1 MSISQA
7 NITNVL
13 TIGIRIVDT
22 EMFEVNSVAI
32 DPSVITKNT
41 TTSLRNDT
49 RAIKYSLNVL
59 ERFDIFYFLKNN
71 QMNFRGTNLWLLILT
86 WNPLAIAKPPPIK
99 NRTFHGNICVSFFQ
113 LSKCSNLC
121 PFKF

>member
-1 MSISQA
+1 LSISQA

-49 RAIKYSLNVL
+49 RDIKYSLNVL
-59 ERFDIFYFLKNN
+59 DRFDIFY
-71 QMNFRGTNLWLLILT
+71 
-86 WNPLAIAKPPPIK
+86 
-99 NRTFHGNICVSFFQ
+99 
-113 LSKCSNLC
+113 
-121 PFKF
+121 

>member
-1 MSISQA
+1 LQNLLISQV
-7 NITNVL
+7 NITSVL

-32 DPSVITKNT
+32 EPSAITKNT

-59 ERFDIFYFLKNN
+59 DRFDIF
-71 QMNFRGTNLWLLILT
+71 
-86 WNPLAIAKPPPIK
+86 
-99 NRTFHGNICVSFFQ
+99 
-113 LSKCSNLC
+113 
-121 PFKF
+121 

>member
-1 MSISQA
+1 LSISQA

-49 RAIKYSLNVL
+49 RDIKYSLNVL
-59 ERFDIFYFLKNN
+59 DRFDIFYF
-71 QMNFRGTNLWLLILT
+71 
-86 WNPLAIAKPPPIK
+86 
-99 NRTFHGNICVSFFQ
+99 
-113 LSKCSNLC
+113 
-121 PFKF
+121 FKE

>member
-49 RAIKYSLNVL
+49 RDIKYSLNVL
-59 ERFDIFYFLKNN
+59 ERFDIFYF
-71 QMNFRGTNLWLLILT
+71 
-86 WNPLAIAKPPPIK
+86 
-99 NRTFHGNICVSFFQ
+99 
-113 LSKCSNLC
+113 
-121 PFKF
+121 FKE

>member
-1 MSISQA
+1 LSISQA

-32 DPSVITKNT
+32 DPSVITKKT

-59 ERFDIFYFLKNN
+59 DRFDIFYFLKE
-71 QMNFRGTNLWLLILT
+71 
-86 WNPLAIAKPPPIK
+86 
-99 NRTFHGNICVSFFQ
+99 
-113 LSKCSNLC
+113 
-121 PFKF
+121 

>member
-32 DPSVITKNT
+32 DPSVITKKT

-59 ERFDIFYFLKNN
+59 DRFDIFYFLKE
-71 QMNFRGTNLWLLILT
+71 
-86 WNPLAIAKPPPIK
+86 
-99 NRTFHGNICVSFFQ
+99 
-113 LSKCSNLC
+113 
-121 PFKF
+121 